1 MNKQSQWLN
10 GVNPAEL
17 VRLNQTPE
25 VPSEHSLIFNEEPEA
40 LLTTKTLE
48 GPVRPPRGSASD
60 ALENEP
66 PRLRCS
72 LLRD

>member
-1 MNKQSQWLN
+1 MNKT
-10 GVNPAEL
+10 VTVAEWCESCWAGAT
-17 VRLNQTPE
+17 QTPE

-40 LLTTKTLE
+40 LLATKTLE
-48 GPVRPPRGSASD
+48 GPVRPPPGSASD